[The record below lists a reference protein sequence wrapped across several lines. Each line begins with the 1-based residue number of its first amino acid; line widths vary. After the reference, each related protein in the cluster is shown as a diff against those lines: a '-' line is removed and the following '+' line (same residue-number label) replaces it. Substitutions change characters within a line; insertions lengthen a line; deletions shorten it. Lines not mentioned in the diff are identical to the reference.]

1 MSSYDCIFCKIVTG
15 EIPSHKIVETNH
27 VLGFMD
33 IGPLSD
39 GHCLFIPKQHAER
52 AHEVPD
58 SALQEILIHVKNV
71 ANALGVENYNILQN
85 NGEIAHQ
92 AVAHAHWH
100 LIPKPS
106 NDLGL
111 KIQWDPIDGKN
122 QAEIAQKIRDRI

>member
-1 MSSYDCIFCKIVTG
+1 VNG
-15 EIPSHKIVETNH
+15 EIPSHKIVETDH

-52 AHEVPD
+52 AHEVHD
-58 SALQEILIHVKNV
+58 NVLQEILIHVKNV
-71 ANALGVENYNILQN
+71 ANAMEIEDYNILQN
-85 NGEIAHQ
+85 NGKIAHQ

-106 NDLGL
+106 IDLGL
-111 KIQWDPIDGKN
+111 KIEWNPIDGKN
-122 QAEIAQKIRDRI
+122 QAEIAQKVRDRI